1 MLGRRGGCHVEEGP
15 DNVRLGD
22 DTDEMSVIQDR
33 QSADLSYMSRAPSRN
48 LDGGAAHVRGQEVS
62 LVVHASTGALM
73 GVSMPDPASRA
84 GSPPERPC
92 G

>member
-1 MLGRRGGCHVEEGP
+1 MEEGP

-33 QSADLSYMSRAPSRN
+33 QGADLSFNMSRAPSRN

-62 LVVHASTGALM
+62 LVVHTSSDALM